1 MSLSVRG
8 FCLELS
14 RLTGWNSKR
23 SHETSEVH
31 DGNPAE
37 EVCLVSY
44 AETTTTERRP
54 DLHGSVHMP
63 DRSVLSLRDQIK
75 TLEEDELVALHEAER
90 ISCRAKQSLLAKHRK
105 TSKQMSAK
113 QVFENDLI
121 IHELQTQMTEQHAR
135 ICEIK
140 ALLREVRY
148 ALREQELLEERE
160 VRQRLL
166 LEMQQ
171 SGTGSDTELQNRGD
185 NEGSGLYYS
194 PVRIMF

>member
-8 FCLELS
+8 LCLELS

-23 SHETSEVH
+23 SHVTSEVP

-37 EVCLVSY
+37 EVCLASY

-54 DLHGSVHMP
+54 DLHGVVR
-63 DRSVLSLRDQIK
+63 DRSVLWLRDQIK

-121 IHELQTQMTEQHAR
+121 IHELQKQMTEQHAR
-135 ICEIK
+135 IGEIK

-171 SGTGSDTELQNRGD
+171 SGTGSNAELKSRGD
-185 NEGSGLYYS
+185 NEGSGVYYS